1 MSSNTVF
8 STPRYSRSLLSRL
21 TAPIVALA
29 LSAAGLAGVA
39 GVVATAVPASATV
52 SAGGFVGVTPNRLLD
67 TRNVGQT
74 PCLTGAR
81 NLEVTGGTTTVPEG
95 ASAVALNVT
104 VVSPTLPGYVTVYPA
119 GADRPTA
126 SNLNYSPGQV
136 VPNGVYVKVGSN
148 QAITLFASGGC
159 PDVIVDVV
167 GYFDGTTPVEPG
179 GFVGVTP
186 NRLVDTRNV
195 GEGPCLSTARNVT
208 VTGGATTVPVGASA
222 VALNVTVVSPM
233 LPGYVTVYPAG
244 AARPTASNVNYSTGQ
259 VVPNNVTVK
268 VGDAGAITLFS
279 SGGCP
284 NVIVD
289 VVGYYEGGSPVL
301 DGGFDGLTPNRLLDT
316 REVGQGPC
324 VNGVRNLTV
333 TGGTTTVPEGAS
345 AVSLNVTVVSPLT
358 PGYLTV
364 FPAGEARPT
373 ASTLNYVAGQVV
385 PNGTVVKVGDNGA
398 ISLYTNSGCPHVI
411 VDVVGYYEGS
421 TAATAIAA
429 GGTHTCALLD
439 NQTVQCWGDNTYGQ
453 VGDATNTDSNIPV
466 AVSGITT
473 ATAITAG
480 GNHSCA
486 LLADAT
492 VECWGKNTLG
502 QLGDGTNSDSNT
514 PVAVSGITTATAITA
529 GDRHTCALL
538 DNQTVECWGRNFWGQ
553 LGDNTGSNSN
563 TPVAVSGITTATAI
577 TAGGNHSC
585 ALLDNQTVECWGSN
599 SYGQIGDGTD
609 ALSSFIPLAVLGI
622 TTATAIAAGADHT
635 CALLDNQRVQCWGD
649 NQFGALGDATNTSS
663 NIPVTVLGITTATS
677 VAAGGSE
684 TCALLADAAVECWGY
699 NGFGQFGDGT
709 YNDSNIPVPVSDIN
723 NATAIAV
730 GGYHACAILANQ
742 TTKCW
747 GFNGSGELG
756 DATYNDSNTPVTVS
770 GF

>member
-8 STPRYSRSLLSRL
+8 SIPRHSRSLFSRL

-364 FPAGEARPT
+364 FPTGATRPT

-453 VGDATNTDSNIPV
+453 VGDATNTDSNI
-466 AVSGITT
+466 
-473 ATAITAG
+473 
-480 GNHSCA
+480 
-486 LLADAT
+486 
-492 VECWGKNTLG
+492 
-502 QLGDGTNSDSNT
+502 
-514 PVAVSGITTATAITA
+514 
-529 GDRHTCALL
+529 
-538 DNQTVECWGRNFWGQ
+538 
-553 LGDNTGSNSN
+553 
-563 TPVAVSGITTATAI
+563 PVAVSGITTATAI